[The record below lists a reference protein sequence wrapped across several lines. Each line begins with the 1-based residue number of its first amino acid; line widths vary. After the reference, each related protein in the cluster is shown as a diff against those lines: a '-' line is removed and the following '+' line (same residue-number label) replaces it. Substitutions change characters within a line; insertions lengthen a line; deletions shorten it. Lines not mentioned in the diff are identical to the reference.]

1 MSNYHLPN
9 QRIAG
14 KRTKDLAKKRDFVL
28 DPVFFGLGKGRSFFI
43 KTYGCQAN
51 EADSEAISGL
61 MVACGFDVAEN
72 YESADFIIV
81 NTCAVRENAEKKVYG
96 LLGGFKD
103 LKRKNP
109 NLKLIVAGC
118 MMQQETVVER
128 IIKTFRHVDIVIGT
142 HNIDRLP
149 AYIARLDREQRQLIE
164 VLSAEGEVIEKFP
177 LLRSHRYKALVNIM
191 YGCDEFCTYCIVPYT
206 RGKERSRQLADIVE
220 EVKSLANAGYQ
231 EVTLLGQNVNAY
243 GLDFNDRGQTFPELL
258 RRLQRLPIPRIRFTT
273 SHPKDFSKELVDV
286 LATGGNLMP
295 SIHLP
300 VQSGSNRILR
310 AMNRKYTSESYLEL
324 VDYIYEKIPGISL
337 STDIIVGFPGES
349 DADFEATLNLVELAR
364 FEGAYTFIYSP
375 RPNTPAAKLTDTL
388 PIEIKKE
395 RLYRLNALV
404 NAGFKRG
411 NERFLNEV
419 VPVLVDGVSKTDPR
433 HYSGYTPNQKLV
445 NFVATPS
452 DVGKIRPVKIT
463 EAMTW
468 TLNGEIQ
475 E

>member
-1 MSNYHLPN
+1 M
-9 QRIAG
+9 
-14 KRTKDLAKKRDFVL
+14 L

-243 GLDFNDRGQTFPELL
+243 GLDFNDVVRPFPVTGATSTY
-258 RRLQRLPIPRIRFTT
+258 RCASRFTT
-273 SHPKDFSKELVDV
+273 SH
-286 LATGGNLMP
+286 
-295 SIHLP
+295 
-300 VQSGSNRILR
+300 QR
-310 AMNRKYTSESYLEL
+310 
-324 VDYIYEKIPGISL
+324 
-337 STDIIVGFPGES
+337 
-349 DADFEATLNLVELAR
+349 
-364 FEGAYTFIYSP
+364 TFQ
-375 RPNTPAAKLTDTL
+375 RT
-388 PIEIKKE
+388 
-395 RLYRLNALV
+395 R
-404 NAGFKRG
+404 
-411 NERFLNEV
+411 
-419 VPVLVDGVSKTDPR
+419 
-433 HYSGYTPNQKLV
+433 
-445 NFVATPS
+445 
-452 DVGKIRPVKIT
+452 
-463 EAMTW
+463 
-468 TLNGEIQ
+468 
-475 E
+475 